1 MSMKPAAI
9 TPCQNCAAP
18 SIAWG
23 KYCAACYGG
32 VLHPDG
38 LPIDPAD
45 SSDPWRVFNAEAAA
59 YLLDRQMPKH
69 VGGAIETN
77 AYYREQRRWRAWCE
91 KEAIRMTDE
100 KRDPITAPP
109 LDLASLPKG
118 SFKRSMVFD
127 IAAIKAAAERGRQAK
142 KESVAVDSTP
152 PQGLAT
158 PN

>member
-1 MSMKPAAI
+1 MSKNPAAI

-45 SSDPWRVFNAEAAA
+45 SNDPWGAFNAEAAA

-69 VGGAIETN
+69 VGGAIETA
-77 AYYREQRRWRAWCE
+77 AYYREQRRWRDSCS
-91 KEAIRMTDE
+91 KEDTVMTDE
-100 KRDPITAPP
+100 KRATPP
-109 LDLASLPKG
+109 PALASLPKG

-142 KESVAVDSTP
+142 KENPAPAVA
-152 PQGLAT
+152 